1 MPDITLS
8 IDGGLATY
16 VSDFRRPT
24 NKAKVLN
31 NMNQAKRGVATSR
44 YRGWERVRAGAFN
57 GGAKFLGF
65 AEFLLAADGSSNL
78 IFQVGDDLLSYN
90 FGTATETVII
100 SGLNT
105 TAIPTI
111 QMFQPY
117 ASGPSFG
124 VYTNGEDQPRRIV
137 DLATAALL
145 QLNGGNY
152 PQATGAPLP
161 VKTYTKPKFTVPFL
175 DRLLIFGFP
184 DNNTRHDVL
193 ITNTGTADTVT
204 QSAPVVATDGDM
216 RQLPPRLGSP
226 TGGIAFRL
234 SNADNNQI
242 ALIACERGVCM
253 LSGTDATN
261 FSITVLTAE
270 YGIPS
275 NHTWVE
281 LYNDIW
287 FMSTKGWTN
296 FSTLASNSTL
306 VTDMLSADIQD
317 LIARIN
323 KAHAHKIHAYHHKDR
338 QDVVIWMPLDS
349 NTECQDAIIANY
361 NNDLSSR
368 GNPVPQWFT
377 KTGTVVT
384 ASAFFNGSAYGGN
397 DVGIFQKHYT
407 GTKYDTVPASFEIM
421 TALGGV
427 QDPLKSMDVKD
438 IGIACE
444 GAEQKFTINT
454 FAYVRNVK
462 EDLVRKQ
469 TDPKDFPMTSGEIPG
484 TVLDSW
490 VADSGSFPADQ
501 PKVLKY
507 YNFRGACDFVE
518 FQIKGVNED
527 DNIDFVQITADV
539 DILGRKQ

>member
-8 IDGGLATY
+8 VDGGLATY

-31 NMNQAKRGVATSR
+31 NMNQAKRGVTTSR
-44 YRGWERVRAGAFN
+44 FRGWERVREDVFN
-57 GGAKFLGF
+57 GGATFLGF
-65 AEFLLAADGSSNL
+65 FEFLLAADGSSNL
-78 IFQVGDDLLSYN
+78 LFQVGDELYSYD
-90 FGTATETVII
+90 FGTETETAIMT
-100 SGLNT
+100 GLNT

-117 ASGPSFG
+117 AVGPSFG
-124 VYTNGEDQPRRIV
+124 VYTNGEDEPRTIV
-137 DLATAALL
+137 DLTTDGVL
-145 QLNGGNY
+145 QLNGGPY
-152 PQATGAPLP
+152 PAATAAPMP
-161 VKTYTKPKFTVPFL
+161 VKTYSKPKFTVPFL

-184 DNNTRHDVL
+184 DDDTRHDVL
-193 ITNTGTADTVT
+193 ITNTGEAEVVS
-204 QSAPVVATDGDM
+204 QSSPVVATDGDM
-216 RQLPPRLGSP
+216 RQLPPRLGNP

-234 SNADNNQI
+234 SNADNLQI
-242 ALIACERGVCM
+242 ALLACERGVAM

-261 FSITVLTAE
+261 FSITVLTTE

-275 NHTWVE
+275 NHTWIE

-287 FMSTKGWTN
+287 FMSSKGWTN

-317 LIARIN
+317 LVSRIN

-338 QDVVIWMPLDS
+338 QDIVIWMPLDS

-377 KTGTVVT
+377 KTGTLVT
-384 ASAFFNGSAYGGN
+384 ASAFFNGEAYGGN
-397 DVGIFQKHYT
+397 NAGIFQRHYV
-407 GTKYDTVPASFEIM
+407 GTKYDTEPVPFEIM

-427 QDPLKSMDVKD
+427 QDPLKSMDVRD

-469 TDPKDFPMTSGEIPG
+469 MDPKDFPMRSGEAG
-484 TVLDSW
+484 STALDSW
-490 VADSGSFPADQ
+490 IWDNGSFPADQ

-539 DILGRKQ
+539 DILGKKQ